1 MIFNK
6 TKAIDIG
13 YIIDIKR
20 VTEEEIPIALF
31 KNIEVLPSEK
41 RTGCPAA
48 ASADKRMYQAYP
60 PFTIDIEF
68 GVNGIGEPF
77 YKYNLE
83 ESEVFFSK
91 DLEKLIQSI
100 IRVTNNRDKFVDLQL
115 MLPYSFITD
124 DKDLEVLTT
133 PPIGMQTENVFY
145 LAGAYKPYGWI
156 RNQNSAWIL
165 QDLNKVGK
173 VKFDVNKYGGY
184 WHFIFWDVGKKWRQ
198 YRFDADIKFKRAFM
212 KQVDNGF
219 EYLDYSLY
227 KDGQGASD
235 TYIFKVK

>member
-13 YIIDIKR
+13 YIIDIER

-31 KNIEVLPSEK
+31 KNIEMLPSEK

-77 YKYNLE
+77 YRYNLE
-83 ESEVFFSK
+83 DSEVFFSK

-124 DKDLEVLTT
+124 DKNLEVLTT

-173 VKFDVNKYGGY
+173 VKFDVNVPCIGYTFNKPVNIELQNITDKIKNFRNQNMRILQYKYKLGNTY
-184 WHFIFWDVGKKWRQ
+184 KTVLSRRPKK
-198 YRFDADIKFKRAFM
+198 
-212 KQVDNGF
+212 
-219 EYLDYSLY
+219 LL
-227 KDGQGASD
+227 
-235 TYIFKVK
+235 